1 MKRYSLRFALILSVL
16 LMGCLCATAQ
26 KQSGKVSKKHAVTA
40 VQKGREIFDKAYNQF
55 FGAEGSRITY
65 SVNIIGL
72 YKTSGTIWN
81 KGQKSAWDE
90 PKVRVWNNGEKYVRL
105 DKSKKQID
113 IFSPNDPNRNSHSS
127 LMEFNPENYN
137 YELEAEKD
145 GEYHVL
151 IKAKPKVS
159 GIKHVTLAL
168 DRQSLAPKYLKVRWG
183 IFHIKI
189 HLSNFK
195 AGGISDEVFEFP
207 AEKYKGYNIEDFRRK

>member
-1 MKRYSLRFALILSVL
+1 MKRYSWRFVLMLSVL
-16 LMGCLCATAQ
+16 FLGTVCATAQ
-26 KQSGKVSKKHAVTA
+26 KQSKKQSKKHTVAKA
-40 VQKGREIFDKAYNQF
+40 QRGREVFDKAYNQF
-55 FGAEGSRITY
+55 FGPEGSRITY

-72 YKTSGTIWN
+72 FKTSGTIWN
-81 KGQKSAWDE
+81 KGKKSAWDE

-113 IFSPNDPNRNSHSS
+113 IFFPNDPDRNSHSS

-137 YELEAEKD
+137 YELEEKD

-159 GIKHVTLAL
+159 GIKNVTLAL
-168 DRQSLAPKYLKVRWG
+168 ERQSLAPKYLKVKWG

-207 AEKYKGYNIEDFRRK
+207 AEKYKGYNIEDYRKK